1 MSESV
6 LEIVRSSWFFWGGLV
21 YVTGTIIYVAYRIQS
36 HLDTTN
42 KRLEELEE
50 KTSQSE
56 LRSSTMVVR
65 SAVNRKVVGS
75 SPTCAVFMPEQ
86 LSWKSS

>member
-21 YVTGTIIYVAYRIQS
+21 YVTGTIIYVAYRIKS

-50 KTSQSE
+50 KTS
-56 LRSSTMVVR
+56 
-65 SAVNRKVVGS
+65 
-75 SPTCAVFMPEQ
+75 
-86 LSWKSS
+86 